1 MFVMCSYILMCEL
14 KYIVSFIIVVFI
26 ANEGRH
32 VRMNDNF
39 KTIYVFITWLYNCTL
54 KYTISEYFISSQ
66 GVALHVK
73 IVVFLCNRYLHFNI
87 IMKNDYFWI
96 VNRFTSLRH
105 GPTDYNKMWCV
116 IVVSQWQI
124 SFWICNF

>member
-39 KTIYVFITWLYNCTL
+39 KTIYVFITWLYICTL
-54 KYTISEYFISSQ
+54 KYTISEYFISSK
-66 GVALHVK
+66 GVALHVE

-124 SFWICNF
+124 SYWICNF